1 MKIPQLNPSD
11 IYSHLTNRLSI
22 TNNLF
27 EKLDT
32 DSPVDLSN
40 IIYFKYYF
48 DISTAIEAIIR
59 GIIIEESKKNAYIE
73 YLAEPYSSN
82 KACLIK
88 YDELKTLVPIESLYK
103 STSIN
108 DFEDNF
114 YNQIIALK
122 RRRITKNFQNDGTFK
137 EDYYTVRKTR
147 NALAHGLTAMQ
158 SIDYG
163 PTMLETF
170 LYVLYLLFKYYN
182 SLVSNE

>member
-59 GIIIEESKKNAYIE
+59 GIIIEESKKM
-73 YLAEPYSSN
+73 
-82 KACLIK
+82 
-88 YDELKTLVPIESLYK
+88 PI
-103 STSIN
+103 
-108 DFEDNF
+108 
-114 YNQIIALK
+114 
-122 RRRITKNFQNDGTFK
+122 
-137 EDYYTVRKTR
+137 
-147 NALAHGLTAMQ
+147 
-158 SIDYG
+158 
-163 PTMLETF
+163 
-170 LYVLYLLFKYYN
+170 
-182 SLVSNE
+182 